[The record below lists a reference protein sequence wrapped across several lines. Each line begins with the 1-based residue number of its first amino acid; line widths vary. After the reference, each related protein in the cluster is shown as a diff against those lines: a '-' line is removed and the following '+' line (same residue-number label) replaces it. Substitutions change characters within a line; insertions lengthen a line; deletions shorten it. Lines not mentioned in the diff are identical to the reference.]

1 MLAQTRRIEYG
12 YPMSKRQQA
21 IKLAAAANV
30 GPDTAMRWLDG
41 GKARSLSTH
50 LALEAAAKKLKI
62 ERATA
67 ERSA

>member
-1 MLAQTRRIEYG
+1 
-12 YPMSKRQQA
+12 MSKRQQA

-30 GPDTAMRWLDG
+30 GPDTAMRWLEG

>member
-1 MLAQTRRIEYG
+1 
-12 YPMSKRQQA
+12 MSKRQQA

-62 ERATA
+62 ERAAA
-67 ERSA
+67 ERAA